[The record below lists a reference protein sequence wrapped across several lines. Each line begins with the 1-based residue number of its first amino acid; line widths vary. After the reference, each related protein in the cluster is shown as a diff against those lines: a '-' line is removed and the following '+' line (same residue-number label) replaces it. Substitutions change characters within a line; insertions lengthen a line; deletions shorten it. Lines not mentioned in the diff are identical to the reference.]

1 MQDKSLE
8 AVSAMM
14 DGEIEEFELRSVIK
28 RSSEDKILRDK
39 WQRYHLAQDVMRGQ
53 AVDVAANTDFVSAI
67 SASIESEP
75 TYSAS
80 AIAHSEQESAVTV
93 EPKIQSQ
100 WWKPAASMAV
110 AASVTAV
117 VLLGSGVSFQD
128 TSVPAF
134 DVAGVP
140 TGNSG
145 FPQGKFGDNLATVS
159 VNSGSANHGF
169 SMGPYVQRHL
179 ELTSSKA
186 PDWQAGWLPSGYRQ
200 VGRNVSGQS
209 QVLLYS
215 NGTNNVSISIEPLS
229 AQMVPQSVSTANQLL
244 ALAIRSNERFV
255 TVVGPLSVD
264 VASKIATSVKPK
276 ATAQ

>member
-14 DGEIEEFELRSVIK
+14 DGEIEEFELRRVIE
-28 RSSEDKILRDK
+28 RSGEDKALRDK
-39 WQRYHLAQDVMRGQ
+39 WQRYHLAQDVMQGQ

-67 SASIESEP
+67 SAAIANEP
-75 TYSAS
+75 TYNAS
-80 AIAHSEQESAVTV
+80 AIAHSEQESVVKA
-93 EPKIQSQ
+93 EPIQSQ

-117 VLLGSGVSFQD
+117 VLLGSGISFQD

-134 DVAGVP
+134 DLAGVP
-140 TGNSG
+140 TGNTG

-169 SMGPYVQRHL
+169 SMGPYVQQHI
-179 ELTSSKA
+179 ELTSAKMS
-186 PDWQAGWLPSGYRQ
+186 DWQASWLPSGYRQ
-200 VGRNVSGQS
+200 VGRNVNGQS

-215 NGTNNVSISIEPLS
+215 NGTNDVSISIEPLS
-229 AQMVPQSVSTANQLL
+229 AQMVPQSVSTTNKLL

-264 VASKIATSVKPK
+264 VASKIAASVEPK

>member
-14 DGEIEEFELRSVIK
+14 DGEIEEFELRRVIE
-28 RSSEDKILRDK
+28 RSGEDKALSDK

-53 AVDVAANTDFVSAI
+53 AVDVAANTSFVSAI
-67 SASIESEP
+67 SAAIDSEP
-75 TYSAS
+75 TYNAS
-80 AIAHSEQESAVTV
+80 AIAHSEQEIVVKA
-93 EPKIQSQ
+93 EPTQSQ

-128 TSVPAF
+128 DSVPAF
-134 DVAGVP
+134 DLAGVP
-140 TGNSG
+140 TGNAG

-169 SMGPYVQRHL
+169 SMGPYVQQHI
-179 ELTSSKA
+179 ELTSAKMS
-186 PDWQAGWLPSGYRQ
+186 DWQASWLPNGYHQ
-200 VGRNVSGQS
+200 VGRNVNGQS

-215 NGTNNVSISIEPLS
+215 NGTNDVSISIEPLS
-229 AQMVPQSVSTANQLL
+229 AQMVPQSVSTANKLL

-264 VASKIATSVKPK
+264 VASKIAASVEPK
-276 ATAQ
+276 TTGQ